1 MQALSQINAG
11 DTCTIKWM
19 FGVPEILETMRN
31 MDIKEGS
38 TIQVIQKCRDW
49 LIIGR
54 NDRRLAVGD
63 EVAGRVSGEGD
74 GGTGVGVKSSGQIFS
89 AR

>member
-1 MQALSQINAG
+1 MQSLSQTNMG

-19 FGVPEILETMRN
+19 FGVPEVLETMRN

-49 LIIGR
+49 LIIGA
-54 NDRRLAVGD
+54 NERRLAVGT
-63 EVAGRVSGEGD
+63 EVADRIQV
-74 GGTGVGVKSSGQIFS
+74 
-89 AR
+89 

>member
-54 NDRRLAVGD
+54 NDRRLAVGN
-63 EVAGRVSGEGD
+63 EVADRVQ
-74 GGTGVGVKSSGQIFS
+74 V
-89 AR
+89 

>member
-11 DTCTIKWM
+11 DTCTIKW
-19 FGVPEILETMRN
+19 MRN

-54 NDRRLAVGD
+54 NDRRLAVGN
-63 EVAGRVSGEGD
+63 EVADRIQV
-74 GGTGVGVKSSGQIFS
+74 
-89 AR
+89 